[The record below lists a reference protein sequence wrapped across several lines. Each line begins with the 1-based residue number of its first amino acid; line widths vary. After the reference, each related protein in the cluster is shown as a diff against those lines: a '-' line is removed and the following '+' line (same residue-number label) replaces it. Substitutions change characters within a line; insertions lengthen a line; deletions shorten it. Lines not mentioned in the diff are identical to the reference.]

1 MRDPGSWRRS
11 GKGMVQMGD
20 GHPGTP
26 WGVGAPH
33 LGRAWGPLST
43 RYPARPPG
51 APPQLSSPGPA
62 SGPSLACSPGP
73 GDPPASCLQ
82 ATSPTPPSQS
92 HSRLWRGGGMT
103 DGGGAILTRVCSSG
117 GRGGG
122 TLGLV
127 GAGTLHCCHLQ
138 GPWVPIPLPWHLSQ
152 AWGTQAWGALTQQPC
167 HLGHPDSHG
176 LSGCPLGLQGWEGSP
191 RGQSLKAPWKGES
204 HEPSARSKDSPLARK
219 CQALARVGI
228 MAPEPSLYLASGCS

>member
-1 MRDPGSWRRS
+1 MAP
-11 GKGMVQMGD
+11 
-20 GHPGTP
+20 
-26 WGVGAPH
+26 PH

-43 RYPARPPG
+43 RYPARQPG

-82 ATSPTPPSQS
+82 ATPPPSQS
-92 HSRLWRGGGMT
+92 HSRPWSGGGMT

-138 GPWVPIPLPWHLSQ
+138 GPWGPIPLPQPLSQ
-152 AWGTQAWGALTQQPC
+152 ARGTQAWGALTQQPC

-176 LSGCPLGLQGWEGSP
+176 LGGCALGLQGWEGP
-191 RGQSLKAPWKGES
+191 PGGQSLKAPW
-204 HEPSARSKDSPLARK
+204 
-219 CQALARVGI
+219 
-228 MAPEPSLYLASGCS
+228 